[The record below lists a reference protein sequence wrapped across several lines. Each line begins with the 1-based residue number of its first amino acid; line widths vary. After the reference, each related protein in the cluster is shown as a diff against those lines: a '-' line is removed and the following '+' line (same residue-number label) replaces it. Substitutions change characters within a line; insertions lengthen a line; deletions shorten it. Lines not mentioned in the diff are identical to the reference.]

1 MARRGGLGK
10 GLGALI
16 PPGTSLDS
24 DTDTGGG
31 LEELPTSAIKPNR
44 FQPRGHF
51 DEEALGALADSIRE
65 VGVLQPVLVRPVDDG
80 YELIAGER
88 RWRAARRVGLQ
99 MIPALVRDTDDATS
113 LQHALVENL
122 HRDDLNPLEEAA
134 AYQQLIED
142 FGLTHEAVASQV
154 GKSRTSVTNS
164 LRLLQLPPSIQK
176 LVHEGRLNMGQAQG
190 AARDARPRLPGAARA
205 AGSSRTTCR
214 SGPSRTRSGSTT
226 GNPRPA
232 RSRARPS
239 RERGASGLR
248 PPGLLELEELLGDH
262 LETRVTITMGSA
274 RGKVVVEFSTLEDLE
289 RIYRLDDR
297 RRRGRRPR
305 GRTLNSLVEVG
316 GLLDP
321 AADPHHDGAGD
332 VASAGDEAARRRDVV
347 VRGRLAEHRGH
358 ACLAQRGV
366 TAPTDGRLDLQHR
379 LQLGAH
385 RGRDAK
391 AGLGAELA

>member
-1 MARRGGLGK
+1 VVARRGGLGK

-16 PPGTSLDS
+16 PPGTSLDAE
-24 DTDTGGG
+24 TDTGGG

-65 VGVLQPVLVRPVDDG
+65 VGVLQPILVRPVDDG

-113 LQHALVENL
+113 LQHALIENL
-122 HRDDLNPLEEAA
+122 HRDGLNPLEEAA

-154 GKSRTSVTNS
+154 GKSRASVTNS

-176 LVHEGRLNMGQAQG
+176 LVHEGSLNMGQARALLATPDRAFQEQLARRTVQDDLSVRAVEDAIREHDGQPSTSAAKG
-190 AARDARPRLPGAARA
+190 APAPKARR
-205 AGSSRTTCR
+205 
-214 SGPSRTRSGSTT
+214 
-226 GNPRPA
+226 
-232 RSRARPS
+232 
-239 RERGASGLR
+239 SGLR

-289 RIYRLDDR
+289 RIYRLMTE
-297 RRRGRRPR
+297 GAAA
-305 GRTLNSLVEVG
+305 
-316 GLLDP
+316 P
-321 AADPHHDGAGD
+321 AR
-332 VASAGDEAARRRDVV
+332 S
-347 VRGRLAEHRGH
+347 
-358 ACLAQRGV
+358 
-366 TAPTDGRLDLQHR
+366 
-379 LQLGAH
+379 
-385 RGRDAK
+385 
-391 AGLGAELA
+391 